1 MTSSP
6 PRHPESSLDS
16 PSPDVTRLGLTRSGS
31 GGMSVRG
38 GGAGQVSSFRS
49 LKPLDLRCE
58 ESRKAAIPLGPEG
71 AVLHGRLDNGVTYY
85 VRRNAKPQHRAALA
99 LAIRRVRRES
109 GWEGTADLS
118 NSQTRFCPFL
128 SPRLSPASR
137 YPPSAIPPSV
147 NPSSAIRQSVIPH
160 PQSPIGLPP
169 FAFPHSPSLIRLP
182 PFAIPQSA
190 VSHPPSPIRHI
201 PFPFPH
207 SPSPI
212 RLPRFAIPQSAIPHP
227 PSPLRVPP
235 SAIPHPPSPIC
246 LPHSARSLAEEEVER
261 GVAHVLEH
269 LAFPATRLHSNQHVV
284 LAKNTLEFSPKPS
297 HFSPTSLPLPS
308 PSAIRHPPSPARH
321 PSSPIRHSRPCRSL
335 AEEEAERGVAHIL
348 EHLAFSAT
356 RRYSNHDIVRF
367 LESIGAEFGACQN
380 AYTSADET
388 VFELQLPVDKPELLP
403 HAISIL
409 ADFASEVSRGS
420 GFVQWDGMRVG
431 VSLSS
436 CSAVQ
441 LQVDRPELLPHAVPM
456 LADFDSEIRVSEED
470 VEKERGAVLE
480 EWRERRNAM
489 GRMQDAHWQL
499 LMQGSKYAER
509 LPIGLESVIRGVPAA
524 AVKRFYHTWYHPAN
538 MAVVAVGDFP
548 DAQAVVAL
556 IAEYFAAKLPLCPS
570 ACSAVPE
577 EPFHPHSQPRF
588 SVFVEREAGGSAVMV
603 TCKAPVHAMVTPMDY
618 RQYLVEELFQAA
630 LSHRLFLLSRRPNP
644 PFYAAAA
651 TVEALVKSSR
661 SFSLSASCQDK
672 GTLKALE
679 ALWMEVAR
687 VQVHGISDRELAMAR
702 VQCLA
707 DVESAYVERE
717 QTYSEAL
724 REEYLAHFLKDEP
737 SPGIEYEARLA
748 KALLPVL
755 REEYLAHF
763 LKDEPSPGI
772 EYEAR
777 LAKALLP
784 AFPPLLPFVSPS
796 LPCLLPLASPSPA
809 SSLPYCPQASQR
821 QRWQQCRRKYPPVT
835 AVWSRSWAHNP
846 FTPYALNPLPL
857 VSASRPAGIT
867 AAEVA
872 AVASEMSPSSSCVVK
887 IVEAKAHA
895 TVEAIQGV
903 INRVM
908 QAKEA
913 TVAAMRADE
922 AAKAAVEAN
931 EAAKAEEAKGAAVK
945 AKEAADAVREE
956 EESAGA
962 VESGGGGGEK
972 KGGGKE
978 GNAEKSGEGGGE
990 GDGGLEGGGGVEGGG
1005 EGTEATATT
1014 AGTATAAA
1022 GGGEAAAAAAGG
1034 GEGEEAVEL
1043 IEPWTLDDIPESIVQ
1058 TPPVP
1063 GEVEERREYPGVGVT
1078 ELRLSNGMRV
1088 AVKCTDF
1095 LDDQILIS
1103 GYAYGGL
1110 SEVSEVDYYTA
1121 AMAQSI
1127 AGEAGIFGH
1136 PPAVMAELLAGKRV
1150 EVGGKLSSYMRVF
1163 SGECSPDDLETAL
1176 QLVYQLFTCS
1186 IRAEAKDIALIKQM
1200 TREAVRGQ
1208 QRDPFAAFANRVREI
1223 SYGRSY
1229 QFKPITE
1236 SDLRRVDYSRACEY
1250 FERAFKDPSPFTA
1263 VIVGSTRLEQALP
1276 LIKQYLGGIPVPR
1289 PAAAM
1294 PRYERDSL
1302 TALPFNFPDSLIREE
1317 VRRVMV
1323 EAQGYTQITFPLNIP
1338 ASPKVVEETMWVGFL
1353 TKLLETRVMQL
1364 LRFKHGQ
1371 IYTVSASSFLG
1382 GARPSRDGG
1391 VRGDLAVAFS
1401 CDPTT
1406 AWSLV
1411 DLSVA
1416 EIERVQREGPEEAD
1430 VKTARELEQRAHE
1443 MGLQENSFWLDRVV
1457 RAYQTRLYD
1466 GNVDE
1471 SFQALEDIRLR
1482 LISQLS
1488 TDSVRTMLTQLLPVP
1503 CSKQYTAVSLVPTQ
1517 PLWRRLL
1524 SLPPKQNPGLTSES
1538 K

>member
-1 MTSSP
+1 MS
-6 PRHPESSLDS
+6 
-16 PSPDVTRLGLTRSGS
+16 GRS
-31 GGMSVRG
+31 
-38 GGAGQVSSFRS
+38 GGAGHVSSFRS
-49 LKPLDLRCE
+49 LKPLDLRSE

-99 LAIRRVRRES
+99 LAVRV
-109 GWEGTADLS
+109 G
-118 NSQTRFCPFL
+118 
-128 SPRLSPASR
+128 
-137 YPPSAIPPSV
+137 
-147 NPSSAIRQSVIPH
+147 
-160 PQSPIGLPP
+160 
-169 FAFPHSPSLIRLP
+169 
-182 PFAIPQSA
+182 
-190 VSHPPSPIRHI
+190 
-201 PFPFPH
+201 
-207 SPSPI
+207 
-212 RLPRFAIPQSAIPHP
+212 
-227 PSPLRVPP
+227 
-235 SAIPHPPSPIC
+235 
-246 LPHSARSLAEEEVER
+246 
-261 GVAHVLEH
+261 
-269 LAFPATRLHSNQHVV
+269 
-284 LAKNTLEFSPKPS
+284 
-297 HFSPTSLPLPS
+297 
-308 PSAIRHPPSPARH
+308 
-321 PSSPIRHSRPCRSL
+321 SL

-403 HAISIL
+403 HAVSIL
-409 ADFASEVSRGS
+409 ADFA
-420 GFVQWDGMRVG
+420 
-431 VSLSS
+431 
-436 CSAVQ
+436 
-441 LQVDRPELLPHAVPM
+441 
-456 LADFDSEIRVSEED
+456 SEIRVSEED

-489 GRMQDAHWQL
+489 GRMQDAHWHL

-548 DAQAVVAL
+548 DAQAVVDL
-556 IAEYFAAKLPLCPS
+556 IAEHFAAKLPLCPS
-570 ACSAVPE
+570 ARPSVPE

-603 TCKAPVHAMVTPMDY
+603 TCKAPVHAMVTPWDY

-651 TVEALVKSSR
+651 TVESLVKSTR

-707 DVESAYVERE
+707 DIESAYVERE

-724 REEYLAHFLKDEP
+724 REEYLAHFLRDEP

-748 KALLPVL
+748 KALLP
-755 REEYLAHF
+755 
-763 LKDEPSPGI
+763 
-772 EYEAR
+772 
-777 LAKALLP
+777 
-784 AFPPLLPFVSPS
+784 
-796 LPCLLPLASPSPA
+796 
-809 SSLPYCPQASQR
+809 
-821 QRWQQCRRKYPPVT
+821 
-835 AVWSRSWAHNP
+835 
-846 FTPYALNPLPL
+846 
-857 VSASRPAGIT
+857 GIT

-872 AVASEMSPSSSCVVK
+872 AVASEISPCSSCVVK
-887 IVEAKAHA
+887 IVEAKAQA

-903 INRVM
+903 IARVM
-908 QAKEA
+908 RAKEA
-913 TVAAMRADE
+913 TLAAMRADE
-922 AAKAAVEAN
+922 AKRAAVEA
-931 EAAKAEEAKGAAVK
+931 EVATKAALQAEEVPRVAL
-945 AKEAADAVREE
+945 EAADAAAREKDG
-956 EESAGA
+956 EESAGV
-962 VESGGGGGEK
+962 VES
-972 KGGGKE
+972 
-978 GNAEKSGEGGGE
+978 AGEG
-990 GDGGLEGGGGVEGGG
+990 
-1005 EGTEATATT
+1005 
-1014 AGTATAAA
+1014 
-1022 GGGEAAAAAAGG
+1022 AAAAAAAADG
-1034 GEGEEAVEL
+1034 GEEEVEL

-1063 GEVEERREYPGVGVT
+1063 GEVEEQREYPGVGVT

-1110 SEVSEVDYYTA
+1110 SEVSEADYYTA

-1186 IRAEAKDIALIKQM
+1186 IKAEAKDIALIKQM

-1208 QRDPFAAFANRVREI
+1208 QRDPFTAFANRVREI

-1236 SDLRRVDYSRACEY
+1236 SDLKKVDYSKACEY
-1250 FERAFKDPSPFTA
+1250 FERAFKDPAPFTA
-1263 VIVGSTRLEQALP
+1263 VIVGSTKLAQALP
-1276 LIKQYLGGIPVPR
+1276 LIKQYLGGIPVP
-1289 PAAAM
+1289 PPSAAM
-1294 PRYERDSL
+1294 PCYERDSL
-1302 TALPFNFPDSLIREE
+1302 TALPFKFPDSLIREE

-1338 ASPKVVEETMWVGFL
+1338 AGPKVVEETMWVGFL
-1353 TKLLETRVMQL
+1353 TKLLETRIMQL

-1371 IYTVSASSFLG
+1371 
-1382 GARPSRDGG
+1382 
-1391 VRGDLAVAFS
+1391 
-1401 CDPTT
+1401 
-1406 AWSLV
+1406 
-1411 DLSVA
+1411 
-1416 EIERVQREGPEEAD
+1416 
-1430 VKTARELEQRAHE
+1430 
-1443 MGLQENSFWLDRVV
+1443 
-1457 RAYQTRLYD
+1457 
-1466 GNVDE
+1466 
-1471 SFQALEDIRLR
+1471 
-1482 LISQLS
+1482 
-1488 TDSVRTMLTQLLPVP
+1488 
-1503 CSKQYTAVSLVPTQ
+1503 
-1517 PLWRRLL
+1517 
-1524 SLPPKQNPGLTSES
+1524 
-1538 K
+1538 

>member
-1 MTSSP
+1 MS
-6 PRHPESSLDS
+6 
-16 PSPDVTRLGLTRSGS
+16 GRS
-31 GGMSVRG
+31 
-38 GGAGQVSSFRS
+38 GGAGHVSSFRS
-49 LKPLDLRCE
+49 LKPLDLRSE
-58 ESRKAAIPLGPEG
+58 ESRNAAIPLGPEG

-85 VRRNAKPQHRAALA
+85 VRRNSKPQHRAALA
-99 LAIRRVRRES
+99 LAVRV
-109 GWEGTADLS
+109 G
-118 NSQTRFCPFL
+118 
-128 SPRLSPASR
+128 
-137 YPPSAIPPSV
+137 
-147 NPSSAIRQSVIPH
+147 
-160 PQSPIGLPP
+160 
-169 FAFPHSPSLIRLP
+169 
-182 PFAIPQSA
+182 
-190 VSHPPSPIRHI
+190 
-201 PFPFPH
+201 
-207 SPSPI
+207 
-212 RLPRFAIPQSAIPHP
+212 
-227 PSPLRVPP
+227 
-235 SAIPHPPSPIC
+235 
-246 LPHSARSLAEEEVER
+246 
-261 GVAHVLEH
+261 
-269 LAFPATRLHSNQHVV
+269 
-284 LAKNTLEFSPKPS
+284 
-297 HFSPTSLPLPS
+297 
-308 PSAIRHPPSPARH
+308 
-321 PSSPIRHSRPCRSL
+321 SL

-403 HAISIL
+403 HAVSIL
-409 ADFASEVSRGS
+409 ADFA
-420 GFVQWDGMRVG
+420 
-431 VSLSS
+431 
-436 CSAVQ
+436 
-441 LQVDRPELLPHAVPM
+441 
-456 LADFDSEIRVSEED
+456 SEIRVSEED

-489 GRMQDAHWQL
+489 GRMQDAHWHL

-509 LPIGLESVIRGVPAA
+509 LPIGLESVIRGVSAA

-548 DAQAVVAL
+548 DAQAVVDL
-556 IAEYFAAKLPLCPS
+556 IAEHFAAKLPLCPS
-570 ACSAVPE
+570 ARPAVPE
-577 EPFHPHSQPRF
+577 EPFHPHAQPRF

-603 TCKAPVHAMVTPMDY
+603 TCKAPVHPMVTPWDY

-651 TVEALVKSSR
+651 TVESLVKSTR
-661 SFSLSASCQDK
+661 SFSLSATCQDK

-707 DVESAYVERE
+707 DIESAYVERE

-724 REEYLAHFLKDEP
+724 REEYLAHFLRDEP

-748 KALLPVL
+748 KALLP
-755 REEYLAHF
+755 
-763 LKDEPSPGI
+763 GI
-772 EYEAR
+772 A
-777 LAKALLP
+777 
-784 AFPPLLPFVSPS
+784 
-796 LPCLLPLASPSPA
+796 
-809 SSLPYCPQASQR
+809 
-821 QRWQQCRRKYPPVT
+821 
-835 AVWSRSWAHNP
+835 
-846 FTPYALNPLPL
+846 
-857 VSASRPAGIT
+857 

-872 AVASEMSPSSSCVVK
+872 AVASEISPSSSCVVK
-887 IVEAKAHA
+887 IVEARAQA
-895 TVEAIQGV
+895 TVQAIQGV
-903 INRVM
+903 IARVM
-908 QAKEA
+908 RAQEA
-913 TVAAMRADE
+913 TLAAMRAQEAKRVEEEERRVASE
-922 AAKAAVEAN
+922 AAH
-931 EAAKAEEAKGAAVK
+931 
-945 AKEAADAVREE
+945 AADREKDG
-956 EESAGA
+956 EESAGV
-962 VESGGGGGEK
+962 VESGG
-972 KGGGKE
+972 E
-978 GNAEKSGEGGGE
+978 G
-990 GDGGLEGGGGVEGGG
+990 
-1005 EGTEATATT
+1005 
-1014 AGTATAAA
+1014 AAA
-1022 GGGEAAAAAAGG
+1022 VADGD
-1034 GEGEEAVEL
+1034 EEAMEL

-1063 GEVEERREYPGVGVT
+1063 GEVEEQREYPGVGVT

-1110 SEVSEVDYYTA
+1110 SEVSEADYYTA

-1127 AGEAGIFGH
+1127 AGEAGVFGH

-1208 QRDPFAAFANRVREI
+1208 QRDPFTAFANRVREI

-1236 SDLRRVDYSRACEY
+1236 SDLKKVDYSKACEY
-1250 FERAFKDPSPFTA
+1250 YERAFKDPSPFTA
-1263 VIVGSTRLEQALP
+1263 VIVGSTKLEQALP
-1276 LIKQYLGGIPVPR
+1276 LIKQYLGGIPVP
-1289 PAAAM
+1289 PPSAAM

-1302 TALPFNFPDSLIREE
+1302 TALPFKFPDSLIREE

-1338 ASPKVVEETMWVGFL
+1338 AGPKVVEETMWVGFL
-1353 TKLLETRVMQL
+1353 TKLLETRIMQL

-1401 CDPTT
+1401 CDPAT

-1411 DLSVA
+1411 DLSVG
-1416 EIERVQREGPEEAD
+1416 EIERVQREGPEEED

-1488 TDSVRTMLTQLLPVP
+1488 ADSVRAMLTQLLPVP

-1524 SLPPKQNPGLTSES
+1524 SLPPKQHPGLTSES
-1538 K
+1538 KVSLLSKVSPSLMARVRTTSHGSCPHLLSSAYFLAASRLLVRSLVVITCHSLHILPILLFVSPLQALLAVLAAAAIGVVLWRCRPRH

>member
-1 MTSSP
+1 MS
-6 PRHPESSLDS
+6 
-16 PSPDVTRLGLTRSGS
+16 GRS
-31 GGMSVRG
+31 
-38 GGAGQVSSFRS
+38 GGAGHVSSFRS
-49 LKPLDLRCE
+49 LKPLDLRSE

-99 LAIRRVRRES
+99 LAVRV
-109 GWEGTADLS
+109 G
-118 NSQTRFCPFL
+118 
-128 SPRLSPASR
+128 
-137 YPPSAIPPSV
+137 
-147 NPSSAIRQSVIPH
+147 
-160 PQSPIGLPP
+160 
-169 FAFPHSPSLIRLP
+169 
-182 PFAIPQSA
+182 
-190 VSHPPSPIRHI
+190 
-201 PFPFPH
+201 
-207 SPSPI
+207 
-212 RLPRFAIPQSAIPHP
+212 
-227 PSPLRVPP
+227 
-235 SAIPHPPSPIC
+235 
-246 LPHSARSLAEEEVER
+246 
-261 GVAHVLEH
+261 
-269 LAFPATRLHSNQHVV
+269 
-284 LAKNTLEFSPKPS
+284 
-297 HFSPTSLPLPS
+297 
-308 PSAIRHPPSPARH
+308 
-321 PSSPIRHSRPCRSL
+321 SL

-409 ADFASEVSRGS
+409 ADFASE
-420 GFVQWDGMRVG
+420 
-431 VSLSS
+431 
-436 CSAVQ
+436 
-441 LQVDRPELLPHAVPM
+441 
-456 LADFDSEIRVSEED
+456 IRVSEED

-489 GRMQDAHWQL
+489 GRMQDAHWHL
-499 LMQGSKYAER
+499 LMHGSKYAER
-509 LPIGLESVIRGVPAA
+509 LPIGLESVIRGVPAG

-556 IAEYFAAKLPLCPS
+556 IAEHFAAKLPLCPS
-570 ACSAVPE
+570 ARPSVPE
-577 EPFHPHSQPRF
+577 EPFHVHSQPRF

-603 TCKAPVHAMVTPMDY
+603 TCKAPVQAMVTPMDY

-651 TVEALVKSSR
+651 TVEALVKSTR

-687 VQVHGISDRELAMAR
+687 VQVHGISNRELAMAR

-748 KALLPVL
+748 KALLP
-755 REEYLAHF
+755 
-763 LKDEPSPGI
+763 
-772 EYEAR
+772 
-777 LAKALLP
+777 
-784 AFPPLLPFVSPS
+784 
-796 LPCLLPLASPSPA
+796 
-809 SSLPYCPQASQR
+809 
-821 QRWQQCRRKYPPVT
+821 
-835 AVWSRSWAHNP
+835 
-846 FTPYALNPLPL
+846 
-857 VSASRPAGIT
+857 GIT

-872 AVASEMSPSSSCVVK
+872 AVASEISPSSSCVVK
-887 IVEAKAHA
+887 IVEAKAQA

-903 INRVM
+903 IARVM
-908 QAKEA
+908 RAKEA
-913 TVAAMRADE
+913 TVAAMRADA
-922 AAKAAVEAN
+922 AAKAAVQAN
-931 EAAKAEEAKGAAVK
+931 EAAQADE
-945 AKEAADAVREE
+945 AKEAADA
-956 EESAGA
+956 
-962 VESGGGGGEK
+962 
-972 KGGGKE
+972 
-978 GNAEKSGEGGGE
+978 
-990 GDGGLEGGGGVEGGG
+990 
-1005 EGTEATATT
+1005 
-1014 AGTATAAA
+1014 
-1022 GGGEAAAAAAGG
+1022 
-1034 GEGEEAVEL
+1034 
-1043 IEPWTLDDIPESIVQ
+1043 

-1063 GEVEERREYPGVGVT
+1063 GEVEEQREYLGVGVT

-1110 SEVSEVDYYTA
+1110 SEVSEADYYTA

-1136 PPAVMAELLAGKRV
+1136 PPAVMAELLAGKRM

-1208 QRDPFAAFANRVREI
+1208 QRDPFTAFANRVREI

-1236 SDLRRVDYSRACEY
+1236 SDLKRVDYSRACEY

-1276 LIKQYLGGIPVPR
+1276 LIKQYLGGIPVP
-1289 PAAAM
+1289 PPSAAM
-1294 PRYERDSL
+1294 PLYERDSL
-1302 TALPFNFPDSLIREE
+1302 TALPFKFPDSLIREE

-1323 EAQGYTQITFPLNIP
+1323 EAQGYTQITFPLTIP

-1353 TKLLETRVMQL
+1353 TKLLETRIMQL

-1371 IYTVSASSFLG
+1371 IYTVAASSFLG
-1382 GARPSRDGG
+1382 GARPSRGGG

-1416 EIERVQREGPEEAD
+1416 EIERVQREGPEESD

-1488 TDSVRTMLTQLLPVP
+1488 ADSVRAMLTQLLPVP

-1538 K
+1538 KALLAVLAAAAIGVALWRCRPRH

>member
-1 MTSSP
+1 MS
-6 PRHPESSLDS
+6 
-16 PSPDVTRLGLTRSGS
+16 GRS
-31 GGMSVRG
+31 
-38 GGAGQVSSFRS
+38 GGAGHVSSFRS
-49 LKPLDLRCE
+49 LKPLNLRSE

-71 AVLHGRLDNGVTYY
+71 AVMHGRLDNGVTYY

-99 LAIRRVRRES
+99 LAVRV
-109 GWEGTADLS
+109 G
-118 NSQTRFCPFL
+118 
-128 SPRLSPASR
+128 
-137 YPPSAIPPSV
+137 
-147 NPSSAIRQSVIPH
+147 
-160 PQSPIGLPP
+160 
-169 FAFPHSPSLIRLP
+169 
-182 PFAIPQSA
+182 
-190 VSHPPSPIRHI
+190 
-201 PFPFPH
+201 
-207 SPSPI
+207 
-212 RLPRFAIPQSAIPHP
+212 
-227 PSPLRVPP
+227 
-235 SAIPHPPSPIC
+235 
-246 LPHSARSLAEEEVER
+246 
-261 GVAHVLEH
+261 
-269 LAFPATRLHSNQHVV
+269 
-284 LAKNTLEFSPKPS
+284 
-297 HFSPTSLPLPS
+297 
-308 PSAIRHPPSPARH
+308 
-321 PSSPIRHSRPCRSL
+321 SL

-356 RRYSNHDIVRF
+356 RRYSNHHIVRF

-409 ADFASEVSRGS
+409 ADFASE
-420 GFVQWDGMRVG
+420 
-431 VSLSS
+431 
-436 CSAVQ
+436 
-441 LQVDRPELLPHAVPM
+441 
-456 LADFDSEIRVSEED
+456 IRVSEED

-499 LMQGSKYAER
+499 LMRGSKYAER

-524 AVKRFYHTWYHPAN
+524 AVKSFYHTWYHPAN

-556 IAEYFAAKLPLCPS
+556 IAEHFAAKLPLCPS
-570 ACSAVPE
+570 ALSAVPE
-577 EPFHPHSQPRF
+577 EPFHAHSQPRF

-630 LSHRLFLLSRRPNP
+630 LSHRLFLLSRRPDP

-651 TVEALVKSSR
+651 TVEALVKSTR

-724 REEYLAHFLKDEP
+724 REEYMAHFLRDEP

-748 KALLPVL
+748 KALLP
-755 REEYLAHF
+755 
-763 LKDEPSPGI
+763 
-772 EYEAR
+772 
-777 LAKALLP
+777 
-784 AFPPLLPFVSPS
+784 
-796 LPCLLPLASPSPA
+796 
-809 SSLPYCPQASQR
+809 
-821 QRWQQCRRKYPPVT
+821 
-835 AVWSRSWAHNP
+835 
-846 FTPYALNPLPL
+846 
-857 VSASRPAGIT
+857 GIT

-872 AVASEMSPSSSCVVK
+872 AVASEISPSSSCVVK
-887 IVEAKAHA
+887 IVEAKAQA

-903 INRVM
+903 IARVM
-908 QAKEA
+908 RAKEATVAAMRAKEATVAAMRAKEA

-922 AAKAAVEAN
+922 AKRGAVEAD
-931 EAAKAEEAKGAAVK
+931 EANKGAVEADEANKGAVE
-945 AKEAADAVREE
+945 AKEAADRERDGE
-956 EESAGA
+956 DLTGV
-962 VESGGGGGEK
+962 VESGGE
-972 KGGGKE
+972 GGGKE
-978 GNAEKSGEGGGE
+978 GERGEGKGVEAGEGGGE
-990 GDGGLEGGGGVEGGG
+990 EDGGLEGGGGVEGGG
-1005 EGTEATATT
+1005 EGAEA
-1014 AGTATAAA
+1014 TATAAA
-1022 GGGEAAAAAAGG
+1022 AGTATVAAESGNVAVGGEPAAAGEGAAAAAAAAAG

-1063 GEVEERREYPGVGVT
+1063 GEVEEQREYPGLGVT

-1110 SEVSEVDYYTA
+1110 SEVSEAEYYTA

-1186 IRAEAKDIALIKQM
+1186 ITAEAKDIALIKQM

-1208 QRDPFAAFANRVREI
+1208 QRDPFTAFANRVREI

-1236 SDLRRVDYSRACEY
+1236 SDLKRVDYSKACEY

-1263 VIVGSTRLEQALP
+1263 VIIGSTRLEQALP
-1276 LIKQYLGGIPVPR
+1276 LIKQYLGGIPVPS
-1289 PAAAM
+1289 PPAAM

-1302 TALPFNFPDSLIREE
+1302 TALPFKFPDSLIREE

-1382 GARPSRDGG
+1382 GARPSRQGG

-1471 SFQALEDIRLR
+1471 SFQTLEDIRLR

-1488 TDSVRTMLTQLLPVP
+1488 ADSVRAMLTQLLPVP

-1538 K
+1538 KALLAVLAAAAIGVALWRCRPRH

>member
-748 KALLPVL
+748 KALLP
-755 REEYLAHF
+755 
-763 LKDEPSPGI
+763 
-772 EYEAR
+772 
-777 LAKALLP
+777 
-784 AFPPLLPFVSPS
+784 
-796 LPCLLPLASPSPA
+796 
-809 SSLPYCPQASQR
+809 
-821 QRWQQCRRKYPPVT
+821 
-835 AVWSRSWAHNP
+835 
-846 FTPYALNPLPL
+846 
-857 VSASRPAGIT
+857 GIT

-1538 K
+1538 KVSFYSTTAPYLIARAPI

>member
-1 MTSSP
+1 MS
-6 PRHPESSLDS
+6 
-16 PSPDVTRLGLTRSGS
+16 GRSG
-31 GGMSVRG
+31 GH
-38 GGAGQVSSFRS
+38 VSSFRS
-49 LKPLDLRCE
+49 LKPLDLRSE

-71 AVLHGRLDNGVTYY
+71 AVMHGRLDNGVTYY

-99 LAIRRVRRES
+99 LAIRV
-109 GWEGTADLS
+109 G
-118 NSQTRFCPFL
+118 
-128 SPRLSPASR
+128 
-137 YPPSAIPPSV
+137 
-147 NPSSAIRQSVIPH
+147 
-160 PQSPIGLPP
+160 
-169 FAFPHSPSLIRLP
+169 
-182 PFAIPQSA
+182 
-190 VSHPPSPIRHI
+190 
-201 PFPFPH
+201 
-207 SPSPI
+207 
-212 RLPRFAIPQSAIPHP
+212 
-227 PSPLRVPP
+227 
-235 SAIPHPPSPIC
+235 
-246 LPHSARSLAEEEVER
+246 
-261 GVAHVLEH
+261 
-269 LAFPATRLHSNQHVV
+269 
-284 LAKNTLEFSPKPS
+284 
-297 HFSPTSLPLPS
+297 
-308 PSAIRHPPSPARH
+308 
-321 PSSPIRHSRPCRSL
+321 SL

-409 ADFASEVSRGS
+409 ADFASE
-420 GFVQWDGMRVG
+420 
-431 VSLSS
+431 
-436 CSAVQ
+436 
-441 LQVDRPELLPHAVPM
+441 
-456 LADFDSEIRVSEED
+456 IRVSEED

-499 LMQGSKYAER
+499 LMHGSKYAER

-556 IAEYFAAKLPLCPS
+556 IAEHFAAKLPLCPS
-570 ACSAVPE
+570 ALSAVPE

-603 TCKAPVHAMVTPMDY
+603 TCKAPVQAMVTPMDY

-651 TVEALVKSSR
+651 TVEALVKSTR

-748 KALLPVL
+748 KALLPGITAARVNAVASEISPCNSCVVTIG
-755 REEYLAHF
+755 RPRF
-763 LKDEPSPGI
+763 RPPSLYSNP
-772 EYEAR
+772 
-777 LAKALLP
+777 
-784 AFPPLLPFVSPS
+784 LPFGLPLPPPSLPRHHSSRGGSGGVRNLPQQQLRGEDRGGQGAGHPLFTPTRFPLVSPS
-796 LPCLLPLASPSPA
+796 RPPHSP
-809 SSLPYCPQASQR
+809 
-821 QRWQQCRRKYPPVT
+821 
-835 AVWSRSWAHNP
+835 
-846 FTPYALNPLPL
+846 
-857 VSASRPAGIT
+857 GIT

-872 AVASEMSPSSSCVVK
+872 AVASEISPSSSCVVK
-887 IVEAKAHA
+887 IVEAKAQA

-903 INRVM
+903 IARVM
-908 QAKEA
+908 RAKDA
-913 TVAAMRADE
+913 TVAAMQAD
-922 AAKAAVEAN
+922 AAKRVALE
-931 EAAKAEEAKGAAVK
+931 AEEAGRVAL
-945 AKEAADAVREE
+945 EAADAAAREKDG
-956 EESAGA
+956 EESAGV
-962 VESGGGGGEK
+962 VESGGEEGEKEGGGEEG
-972 KGGGKE
+972 KGVGI
-978 GNAEKSGEGGGE
+978 GEGGGE
-990 GDGGLEGGGGVEGGG
+990 ENGGLEGG
-1005 EGTEATATT
+1005 
-1014 AGTATAAA
+1014 
-1022 GGGEAAAAAAGG
+1022 
-1034 GEGEEAVEL
+1034 EAVEL
-1043 IEPWTLDDIPESIVQ
+1043 IKPWTLDDIPESIVQ

-1063 GEVEERREYPGVGVT
+1063 GEVEEQREYPGVGVT

-1110 SEVSEVDYYTA
+1110 SEVSEADYYTA

-1186 IRAEAKDIALIKQM
+1186 VRAEAKDIALIKQM

-1208 QRDPFAAFANRVREI
+1208 QRDPFTAFANRVREI

-1236 SDLRRVDYSRACEY
+1236 SDLKRVDYSRACEY

-1276 LIKQYLGGIPVPR
+1276 LIKQYLGGIPVP
-1289 PAAAM
+1289 PPSAAM
-1294 PRYERDSL
+1294 PLYERDSL
-1302 TALPFNFPDSLIREE
+1302 TALPFKFPDSLIREE

-1323 EAQGYTQITFPLNIP
+1323 EAQGYTQITFPLTIP

-1353 TKLLETRVMQL
+1353 TKLLETRIMQL

-1371 IYTVSASSFLG
+1371 SLSFEALTACLPSFACSTPFPAPLTRSTTPSTPLSIPTLTLSPPKSLPFPSTRLRPVRSPASPATCSLCHQPPSPPPHLPRQIYTVAASSFLG
-1382 GARPSRDGG
+1382 GARPSRGGG

-1406 AWSLV
+1406 ACRFCSDFRLGFRRFCFSTRLCVDILSLYCILRSTPLCRHRPSCFLAASTLLRPFFFAASTHLATPVSHQGSLHPFILHPPRQV

-1416 EIERVQREGPEEAD
+1416 EIERVQREGPEESD

-1488 TDSVRTMLTQLLPVP
+1488 ADSVRAMLTQLLPVP

-1538 K
+1538 KALLVVLAAAAIGVALWRCRLRH

>member
-1 MTSSP
+1 MTSPSP
-6 PRHPESSLDS
+6 PRQPESSLDS
-16 PSPDVTRLGLTRSGS
+16 PLPDVTRLSLTRSGS
-31 GGMSVRG
+31 GGMSGRS
-38 GGAGQVSSFRS
+38 GGAGHVSSFRS
-49 LKPLDLRCE
+49 LKPLDLRSE

-99 LAIRRVRRES
+99 LAVRV
-109 GWEGTADLS
+109 G
-118 NSQTRFCPFL
+118 
-128 SPRLSPASR
+128 
-137 YPPSAIPPSV
+137 
-147 NPSSAIRQSVIPH
+147 
-160 PQSPIGLPP
+160 
-169 FAFPHSPSLIRLP
+169 
-182 PFAIPQSA
+182 
-190 VSHPPSPIRHI
+190 
-201 PFPFPH
+201 
-207 SPSPI
+207 
-212 RLPRFAIPQSAIPHP
+212 
-227 PSPLRVPP
+227 
-235 SAIPHPPSPIC
+235 
-246 LPHSARSLAEEEVER
+246 
-261 GVAHVLEH
+261 
-269 LAFPATRLHSNQHVV
+269 
-284 LAKNTLEFSPKPS
+284 
-297 HFSPTSLPLPS
+297 
-308 PSAIRHPPSPARH
+308 
-321 PSSPIRHSRPCRSL
+321 SL

-409 ADFASEVSRGS
+409 ADFASE
-420 GFVQWDGMRVG
+420 
-431 VSLSS
+431 
-436 CSAVQ
+436 
-441 LQVDRPELLPHAVPM
+441 
-456 LADFDSEIRVSEED
+456 IRVSEED

-489 GRMQDAHWQL
+489 GRMQDAHWHL
-499 LMQGSKYAER
+499 LMHGSKYAER
-509 LPIGLESVIRGVPAA
+509 LPIGLESVIRGVPAG

-556 IAEYFAAKLPLCPS
+556 IAEHFAAKLPLCPS
-570 ACSAVPE
+570 ARPSVPE
-577 EPFHPHSQPRF
+577 EPFHVHSQPRF

-603 TCKAPVHAMVTPMDY
+603 TCKAPVQAMVTPMDY

-651 TVEALVKSSR
+651 TVEALVKSTR

-724 REEYLAHFLKDEP
+724 REEYLAHFLKEEP

-748 KALLPVL
+748 KALLP
-755 REEYLAHF
+755 
-763 LKDEPSPGI
+763 
-772 EYEAR
+772 
-777 LAKALLP
+777 
-784 AFPPLLPFVSPS
+784 
-796 LPCLLPLASPSPA
+796 
-809 SSLPYCPQASQR
+809 
-821 QRWQQCRRKYPPVT
+821 
-835 AVWSRSWAHNP
+835 
-846 FTPYALNPLPL
+846 
-857 VSASRPAGIT
+857 GIT

-872 AVASEMSPSSSCVVK
+872 AVASEISPSSSCVVK
-887 IVEAKAHA
+887 IVEAKAQA

-903 INRVM
+903 IARVM
-908 QAKEA
+908 RAKEA
-913 TVAAMRADE
+913 TVAAMRADA
-922 AAKAAVEAN
+922 AAKAAVQAN
-931 EAAKAEEAKGAAVK
+931 EAAQADE
-945 AKEAADAVREE
+945 AKEAADAVREDG
-956 EESAGA
+956 ESAGV
-962 VESGGGGGEK
+962 VESGGEGGEK
-972 KGGGKE
+972 KGGGE
-978 GNAEKSGEGGGE
+978 GNAEKAGEGGGE

-1005 EGTEATATT
+1005 EGAEATATT
-1014 AGTATAAA
+1014 AAAAGTATAAAAAAA
-1022 GGGEAAAAAAGG
+1022 GGGEAAAAAAAG

-1063 GEVEERREYPGVGVT
+1063 GEVEEQREYPGVGVT

-1110 SEVSEVDYYTA
+1110 SEVSEADYYTA

-1208 QRDPFAAFANRVREI
+1208 QRDPFTAFANRVREI

-1236 SDLRRVDYSRACEY
+1236 SDLKRVDYSRACEY

-1276 LIKQYLGGIPVPR
+1276 LIKQYLGGIPVP
-1289 PAAAM
+1289 PPSAAM
-1294 PRYERDSL
+1294 PLYERDSL
-1302 TALPFNFPDSLIREE
+1302 TALPFKFPDSLIREE

-1323 EAQGYTQITFPLNIP
+1323 EAQGYTQITFPLTIP

-1353 TKLLETRVMQL
+1353 TKLLETRIMQL

-1371 IYTVSASSFLG
+1371 IYTVAASSFLG
-1382 GARPSRDGG
+1382 GARPSRGGG

-1416 EIERVQREGPEEAD
+1416 EIERVQREGPEESD

-1488 TDSVRTMLTQLLPVP
+1488 ADSVRAMLTQLLPVP

-1538 K
+1538 KALLAVLAAAAIGVALWRCRPRH